1 MGSGMSGTS
10 NGAVRA
16 MNIEGRYAN
25 DIQIGHNAFEFV
37 LDFGQQYGSSLPAQV
52 HTRIVTSPAYAKAF
66 LQILTSSIALY
77 ESEFGAIAV
86 PDDDQ
91 TQST

>member
-1 MGSGMSGTS
+1 MGNGMTGTS
-10 NGAVRA
+10 NGAVHA

-25 DIQIGHNAFEFV
+25 DFQVGHNAFEVV
-37 LDFGQQYGSSLPAQV
+37 LDFGQRYGSGVPSPV
-52 HTRIVTSPAYAKAF
+52 HTRIITSPAYAKAF
-66 LQILTSSIALY
+66 LETLTSSIALY
-77 ESEFGAIAV
+77 ESEFGTIAV